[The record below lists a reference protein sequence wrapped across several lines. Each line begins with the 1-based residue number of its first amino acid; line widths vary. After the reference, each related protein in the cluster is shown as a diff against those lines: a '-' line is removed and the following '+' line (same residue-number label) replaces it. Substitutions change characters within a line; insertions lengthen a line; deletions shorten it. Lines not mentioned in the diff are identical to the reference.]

1 MIQKSF
7 VLLEGVRSRTEHQIW
22 RQGIH
27 SWNSFSQAKRIN
39 GISPARKSYYDRQL
53 AAASSR
59 LYAMDSSYFTA
70 LLPAG
75 ETWRL
80 YDSFRDD
87 CIFLDIETTGY
98 YGDITVIGVY
108 DGHETKT
115 LVKGINLD
123 RGTFSR
129 AVAGAK
135 MLVTFNGQSFDVP
148 VINRYF
154 RGAMPSIPHLDLRFA
169 LKKLGYTGG
178 LKKIEHSMGIRRR
191 VEVEGMNG
199 EDAVLLWNLY
209 KESGNPEYLDRI
221 VQYNEE
227 DIINLKPLADFAYR
241 ELSKQMQEC
250 MRVQRD
256 Q

>member
-22 RQGIH
+22 QQGIH
-27 SWNSFSQAKRIN
+27 SWASFSQTKKIT
-39 GISPARKSYYDRQL
+39 GISPARKSHYDRQL
-53 AAASSR
+53 AIARSR
-59 LYAMDSSYFTA
+59 LYAMDSSYFTDV
-70 LLPAG
+70 LPAG

-80 YDSFRDD
+80 YDFFHDD
-87 CIFLDIETTGY
+87 CVFLDIETTGY

-108 DGHETKT
+108 DGNETKT

-123 RGTFSR
+123 HGTFAR
-129 AVAGAK
+129 AIEGAK
-135 MLVTFNGQSFDVP
+135 MLVTFNGRSFDVP

-154 RGAMPSIPHLDLRFA
+154 HGSIPSVPHLDLRFA
-169 LKKLGYTGG
+169 LKKLGYDGG
-178 LKKIEHSMGIRRR
+178 LKKIEQSLGIRRR
-191 VEVEGMNG
+191 KEVEGMTG

-209 KESGNPEYLDRI
+209 KESGNPGYLDRI

-227 DIINLKPLADFAYR
+227 DIVNLKPIADFAYR
-241 ELSKQMQEC
+241 ELSKQMQER
-250 MRVQRD
+250 MRVQNA